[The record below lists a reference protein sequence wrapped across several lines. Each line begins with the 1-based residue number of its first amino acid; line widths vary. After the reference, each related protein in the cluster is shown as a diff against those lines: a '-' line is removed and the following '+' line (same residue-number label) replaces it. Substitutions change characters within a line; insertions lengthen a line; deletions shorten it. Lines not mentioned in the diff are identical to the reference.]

1 MEEMDRYLIFIIREI
16 KKFISFVFD
25 RRLYTIY
32 ESQRNSEVIKGGSRN
47 KNLRSS
53 WYWKYEKYA
62 CWKNDAFDREME
74 GMKVDEADL

>member
-25 RRLYTIY
+25 RHIRVTKEY
-32 ESQRNSEVIKGGSRN
+32 EVIKGGSRN

>member
-25 RRLYTIY
+25 RHIRVTKEY
-32 ESQRNSEVIKGGSRN
+32 EVIKDGSRN